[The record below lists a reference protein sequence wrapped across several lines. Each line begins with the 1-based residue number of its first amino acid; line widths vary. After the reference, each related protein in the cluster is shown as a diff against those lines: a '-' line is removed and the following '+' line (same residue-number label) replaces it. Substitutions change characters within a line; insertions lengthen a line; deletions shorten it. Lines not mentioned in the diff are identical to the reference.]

1 MENSVSTNFLIE
13 LKQEYEREIYTLTNI
28 LETKK
33 EMLEKIENKL
43 LTKCNHE
50 WIIDYIDVEIEKTDT
65 IKYCKHCELT
75 YNTNSSTT

>member
-1 MENSVSTNFLIE
+1 MNDFKGQIVYPNGNQIGL
-13 LKQEYEREIYTLTNI
+13 LMLNYI

-50 WIIDYIDVEIEKTDT
+50 WIIDYIDVEIEKNDT

-75 YNTNSSTT
+75 YSTNSFTT